1 MMQPWRRRTL
11 IICAAQFLTS
21 LGFTIVMPFLPLFM
35 QELHATLPIDITL
48 WIGLVL
54 GAQGL
59 TMMFVSPIW
68 GMVGDRFGRRLMI
81 LRATLIGG
89 LVMTS
94 MAFVASIEQLFV
106 LRLAQG
112 FTTGV
117 VSASSSYIS
126 SDVPSSSRGQA
137 LGWVSTARLTGFA
150 AGPVVGGIVS
160 DLLGYRA
167 SFWLNGGFMIA
178 SGLLVLCLLPEQRA
192 ANPVKGLRMPFVR
205 LFNLL
210 QRPHVASLYAFVFLT
225 HLAVTFIT
233 PFASLYV
240 TQLNRTF
247 GRVEVPV
254 ATAAGTVFGFHA
266 VTGAFGAL
274 ILGRLTD
281 RYGGRLVL
289 LSCAIVSALLFVP
302 QGFTTHLWQQVL
314 LYGAVGFAMGGI
326 YPAVGAMLAGVST
339 DGQQGAVFGLENSV
353 RSAARTVAPAL
364 SATVAWQLGLSAVY
378 VATAAVFALLAVVAV
393 ARRGHG
399 RSVQA

>member
-1 MMQPWRRRTL
+1 MHPWRRRTL

-35 QELHATLPIDITL
+35 QELNTSFPIDITL
-48 WIGLVL
+48 WVGLVM

-59 TMMFVSPIW
+59 TMMMVSPIW

-81 LRATLIGG
+81 LRATVVGG

-94 MAFVASIEQLFV
+94 MAFVASVEQLFV

-112 FTTGV
+112 LTTGV

-126 SDVPSSSRGQA
+126 SDVPSGFRGQA

-178 SGLLVLCLLPEQRA
+178 SGILVLFLLPEQRA
-192 ANPVKGLRMPFVR
+192 ANPVKGLRTPFVR

-210 QRPHVASLYAFVFLT
+210 QRPNVASLYSFVFLT

-233 PFASLYV
+233 PFASLYL
-240 TQLNRTF
+240 TQLNRSF
-247 GRVEVPV
+247 GEFEVPI
-254 ATAAGTVFGFHA
+254 ATAAGTVFGLHA
-266 VTGAFGAL
+266 VTGALGAL
-274 ILGRLTD
+274 TLGPLTD

-289 LSCAIVSALLFVP
+289 LSCAVVSALLFLP
-302 QGFTTHLWQQVL
+302 QGFTTHLWQLTL
-314 LYGAVGFAMGGI
+314 LYSAVGFAMGGI
-326 YPAVGAMLAGVST
+326 YPAVGALLAGVSA

-353 RSAARTVAPAL
+353 RAAARTAAPAL
-364 SATVAWQLGLSAVY
+364 SAAVAWQLGLSAVY
-378 VATAAVFALLAVVAV
+378 VATGVVFALLAVVAA
-393 ARRGHG
+393 ARRGLGPPG
-399 RSVQA
+399 RF

>member
-1 MMQPWRRRTL
+1 MQPWRRRTL
-11 IICAAQFLTS
+11 TICAAQFLTS

-35 QELHATLPIDITL
+35 QELASSLPLDITL

-54 GAQGL
+54 GAQGF
-59 TMMFVSPIW
+59 TMMLVSPIW

-94 MAFVASIEQLFV
+94 MAFVTSVEQLFV

-126 SDVPSSSRGQA
+126 SDVPSGSRGQA

-150 AGPVVGGIVS
+150 AGPLVGGIVS

-192 ANPVKGLRMPFVR
+192 ANPVKGLRTPFVR
-205 LFNLL
+205 LFNLMR
-210 QRPHVASLYAFVFLT
+210 RPNVSSLYAFVFLV
-225 HLAVTFIT
+225 HLAVTFVT

-240 TQLNRTF
+240 TQLNRSLGPF
-247 GRVEVPV
+247 EVPV

-266 VTGAFGAL
+266 VTGALGAL
-274 ILGRLTD
+274 TLGPLTD
-281 RYGGRLVL
+281 RFGGIRVL
-289 LSCAIVSALLFVP
+289 LACAVVSALLFVP

-314 LYGAVGFAMGGI
+314 LYGAVGFAIGGI
-326 YPAVGAMLAGVST
+326 YPAVGALLAAVSV
-339 DGQQGAVFGLENSV
+339 DGQQGAVFGLENSI
-353 RSAARTVAPAL
+353 RAAARTVAPAL
-364 SATVAWQLGLSAVY
+364 SAAVAWQLGLSAVY
-378 VATAAVFALLAVVAV
+378 VATAMVFALLAAAAMV
-393 ARRGHG
+393 RRRYDH
-399 RSVQA
+399 VIQA